1 MCVREITKSRRKRR
15 KEKGEEEEERDEREG
30 ELKKHKHLEEKHL
43 ISDNWFKNTGTRV
56 SYDTL

>member
-43 ISDNWFKNTGTRV
+43 ISDN
-56 SYDTL
+56 